1 MTGDPHWASKQ
12 INALAEHKGW
22 PLVDDP
28 RLAFVTPQLKT
39 VLKVWQAKRAN
50 RTMPSR
56 ADLTLRDLRSALAN
70 IALLDIIST
79 GGRMRFKVRLSGGA
93 IDAFL
98 GSPPTGRFLDEVVSR
113 DFAEKWA
120 ATWRPSISARC
131 PNRIIARV
139 TFDNHRCFVSETLN
153 APLAD
158 DGENPDVFM
167 TATYFHSRDDL
178 GARADLATQLVAEL
192 GPLANSP
199 PAEAA
204 RA

>member
-12 INALAEHKGW
+12 INALAEQKGW
-22 PLVDDP
+22 PLMDDP
-28 RLAFVTPQLKT
+28 HLAFVTPQLKT
-39 VLKVWQAKRAN
+39 VLNVWREKRGS
-50 RTMPSR
+50 RTLPAR
-56 ADLTLRDLRSALAN
+56 ADMTLREVRTALAN
-70 IALLDIIST
+70 IALMDIQST

-98 GSPPTGRFLDEVVSR
+98 GSPPTGRFLDEVVAR

-131 PNRIIARV
+131 ANRIIARV
-139 TFDNHRCFVSETLN
+139 EFQNHRCFVSETLN
-153 APLAD
+153 APFAD

-178 GARADLATQLVAEL
+178 GARADIATQLTAEL
-192 GPLANSP
+192 GPLAHP
-199 PAEAA
+199 PAAEA